1 MATDRTRPSGKGSA
15 RIEDAGTPS
24 RAEIQ
29 QRITSLYDRAE
40 NDSGTFNAT
49 RAMNNGSR
57 RTVTSV
63 ANSPRRGSGDPSLE
77 AVARQWFDVAR
88 NKIGPVTAA
97 VLPADRMPERP
108 TRPRPQEA
116 AGSEALRELE
126 AAARELSSRRELE
139 AGERQPPELTGRSVA
154 ALPAVPSPRQEE
166 PKALPAVP
174 APAQAA
180 LPAASGSAS
189 APAAPQSSLRTSKE
203 QIRRKLDT
211 AREVL
216 ARGIAQS
223 TAARPALEASPA
235 AQTWDTGELP
245 SYRAATTNTWD
256 GHRPDGPTTGTG
268 RFPTVGG
275 PSAGQFPAVDMTG
288 TGQFPTVDPTGTG
301 QFAAVTT
308 TGTGQFPTVDPTG
321 TGQFAAVT
329 TTGTGQFPT
338 VGGLSTG
345 QYPAVD
351 MTGTGQFPTVGTTA
365 GPTAPPTAP
374 PAGAADPGLGAPVG
388 GFPAPETGILAASY
402 GDLLAPPATGLPPQQ
417 PQAPAPAQGFVLP
430 TPQIPLPTTSY
441 APAAPEV
448 TLPTPEYA
456 QGMPAAAPGYAP
468 NAPQAAA
475 PTFAAPSPTPQAAP
489 PAPAFAAA
497 APQTAPPAP
506 AFAAAAPHVTLSA
519 PGYAPAGPQAA
530 VTAPGYA
537 PQAAAPTAAQAPLP
551 PAAVPAMSAMPAAP
565 ADVTAHTTGAVY
577 LGRADKALAFARAQL
592 GRPCV
597 SGATGPES
605 YDCSSL
611 TQAAWR
617 AAGVTLP
624 RSAVDQARAFTSVG
638 LDDLR
643 AGDLVFFHD
652 DLSHTGL
659 CTGDGMMIHAPGP
672 GARIREDSVHSLGE
686 GALRGAVRPA

>member
-63 ANSPRRGSGDPSLE
+63 ANSPRRGAGDPSLE
-77 AVARQWFDVAR
+77 AVARQWFDAAR

-97 VLPADRMPERP
+97 VLPSDRMPERP
-108 TRPRPQEA
+108 SRPRPQEP
-116 AGSEALRELE
+116 AGSDALRELE

-139 AGERQPPELTGRSVA
+139 AGDRQPPELTGRSFA

-166 PKALPAVP
+166 PRALPAVP
-174 APAQAA
+174 AQAPAA
-180 LPAASGSAS
+180 LPPAAPASAT
-189 APAAPQSSLRTSKE
+189 APAAPRSSLRTSKE

-223 TAARPALEASPA
+223 TAPRPALDARPA

-245 SYRAATTNTWD
+245 AYRTATPNTWD
-256 GHRPDGPTTGTG
+256 GRTTDTGRLPAVDPTGT
-268 RFPTVGG
+268 
-275 PSAGQFPAVDMTG
+275 GQFPAVDPTGTGQFPAVDPTG
-288 TGQFPTVDPTGTG
+288 TGQFPTVSTTGTGQFAAVSGPGTGQFPVVDPTGTGQFPVVGATGTGQFPAVDPTGTG
-301 QFAAVTT
+301 QFATVSGPSTGQFPAVNP
-308 TGTGQFPTVDPTG
+308 TGTGQFP
-321 TGQFAAVT
+321 AANPS
-329 TTGTGQFPT
+329 GTGQFPA
-338 VGGLSTG
+338 VG
-345 QYPAVD
+345 AV
-351 MTGTGQFPTVGTTA
+351 A
-365 GPTAPPTAP
+365 GPAAPSAPRPTA
-374 PAGAADPGLGAPVG
+374 ASADPGLGAHVG

-402 GDLLAPPATGLPPQQ
+402 GELLAPPTASLPPQQ
-417 PQAPAPAQGFVLP
+417 PQTVAPAQGFVLP
-430 TPQIPLPTTSY
+430 TPQVPLPTTSY
-441 APAAPEV
+441 APATPEV

-456 QGMPAAAPGYAP
+456 PGMPAAAPGYAP
-468 NAPQAAA
+468 TAPQA
-475 PTFAAPSPTPQAAP
+475 S
-489 PAPAFAAA
+489 APAFAAA
-497 APQTAPPAP
+497 APQ
-506 AFAAAAPHVTLSA
+506 VTLPA
-519 PGYAPAGPQAA
+519 PGYAPATPQAA
-530 VTAPGYA
+530 APVTGYA
-537 PQAAAPTAAQAPLP
+537 PQAPLP
-551 PAAVPAMSAMPAAP
+551 QAAMQGMPGTPAMSAMLAAP
-565 ADVTAHTTGAVY
+565 SDLTAHATGAVY
-577 LGRADKALAFARAQL
+577 LGRAEKALAFARAQL

-624 RSAVDQARAFTSVG
+624 RSAVDQARAFASVG

>member
-49 RAMNNGSR
+49 RAMNNGPR

-63 ANSPRRGSGDPSLE
+63 ANSSRRGSGDPSLE

-108 TRPRPQEA
+108 SRPRPQEP

-139 AGERQPPELTGRSVA
+139 AGDRQPPELTGRSVA

-174 APAQAA
+174 AQAPAA

-223 TAARPALEASPA
+223 TAARPALEAPPA

-245 SYRAATTNTWD
+245 SYRTATTNTWD
-256 GHRPDGPTTGTG
+256 GRQTDGPTTGTG
-268 RFPTVGG
+268 
-275 PSAGQFPAVDMTG
+275 QFPAVTATG

-308 TGTGQFPTVDPTG
+308 TGTGQFPTVSGPGTGQMPTVNPTGTGQFPTVDPTG

-338 VGGLSTG
+338 VSG
-345 QYPAVD
+345 P
-351 MTGTGQFPTVGTTA
+351 GTGQFPAVTATGTGPFPAVGTPA
-365 GPTAPPTAP
+365 APAAPPAAP
-374 PAGAADPGLGAPVG
+374 SAGAADSGLAAPVG

-402 GDLLAPPATGLPPQQ
+402 GDLLAPPTAGLPPQQ
-417 PQAPAPAQGFVLP
+417 PQAAAPAQGFVLP
-430 TPQIPLPTTSY
+430 TPQVPLPAASY
-441 APAAPEV
+441 APAVPEV

-456 QGMPAAAPGYAP
+456 PAMPAAAPGYAP

-475 PTFAAPSPTPQAAP
+475 PAFAAPAPQAAP

-497 APQTAPPAP
+497 APQAAPPAP
-506 AFAAAAPHVTLSA
+506 AFAAAAPQVTLPA
-519 PGYAPAGPQAA
+519 PE
-530 VTAPGYA
+530 YA
-537 PQAAAPTAAQAPLP
+537 PQNAA
-551 PAAVPAMSAMPAAP
+551 PAMSAMPAAP
-565 ADVTAHTTGAVY
+565 AAPAGVTAHATGAVY
-577 LGRADKALAFARAQL
+577 LSRAEKALAFARAQL

-597 SGATGPES
+597 WGATGPES

-624 RSAVDQARAFTSVG
+624 RSAVDQARAFTSVA

-652 DLSHTGL
+652 DLNHTGL

>member
-49 RAMNNGSR
+49 RAMNNGPR

-108 TRPRPQEA
+108 SRPRSQEP

-139 AGERQPPELTGRSVA
+139 AGDRQPPELTGRSVA

-174 APAQAA
+174 AQAPAA
-180 LPAASGSAS
+180 LPAATGSAP

-223 TAARPALEASPA
+223 TAARPALEAPPA
-235 AQTWDTGELP
+235 AQTWGTGELP
-245 SYRAATTNTWD
+245 SYRTATTNTWD
-256 GHRPDGPTTGTG
+256 GRRADDP
-268 RFPTVGG
+268 
-275 PSAGQFPAVDMTG
+275 MTG

-308 TGTGQFPTVDPTG
+308 TGTGQFPAVTATGTGQFPAVDPTGTGQFPAVGGPSTGQIPAVNSTGTGQFPTVDPTG

-329 TTGTGQFPT
+329 TTGTGQFP
-338 VGGLSTG
+338 
-345 QYPAVD
+345 AVTA
-351 MTGTGQFPTVGTTA
+351 TGTGQFPAVGTPA
-365 GPTAPPTAP
+365 APAAPPAAP
-374 PAGAADPGLGAPVG
+374 SAGAADPGLGAPVG
-388 GFPAPETGILAASY
+388 RFPAPETGILAASY
-402 GDLLAPPATGLPPQQ
+402 GDLLAPPAAGLPPQP
-417 PQAPAPAQGFVLP
+417 PQAAVPTQGFVLP
-430 TPQIPLPTTSY
+430 TPQVPLPTTSY
-441 APAAPEV
+441 APATPEV

-456 QGMPAAAPGYAP
+456 PGMPTAAPA
-468 NAPQAAA
+468 
-475 PTFAAPSPTPQAAP
+475 FATPAPQAAP

-497 APQTAPPAP
+497 APQAAPPAP
-506 AFAAAAPHVTLSA
+506 AFAAAAPQVTLPA
-519 PGYAPAGPQAA
+519 PE
-530 VTAPGYA
+530 YA
-537 PQAAAPTAAQAPLP
+537 PQAAAPAMPAP
-551 PAAVPAMSAMPAAP
+551 PAAP
-565 ADVTAHTTGAVY
+565 AGVTAHATGAVY
-577 LGRADKALAFARAQL
+577 LSRAEKALAFARAQL

-597 SGATGPES
+597 WGATGPES

-624 RSAVDQARAFTSVG
+624 RSAVDQARAFTSVA

-652 DLSHTGL
+652 DLNHTGL